1 MFKVFVRTRAGGAR
15 REQVGGAGSQV
26 RMWAPLE
33 TSFSPI
39 PQGTPEQA
47 SYDMVG
53 PFRGKKAGPV
63 YHVWSWGRSGAA
75 STGARGM
82 LRR

>member
-1 MFKVFVRTRAGGAR
+1 M
-15 REQVGGAGSQV
+15 

-33 TSFSPI
+33 TSFSLI
-39 PQGTPEQA
+39 PRETPEQA
-47 SYDMVG
+47 LYRMVG

-63 YHVWSWGRSGAA
+63 YHIWSWGRSGAA

-82 LRR
+82 LSR